1 MFANAS
7 CTSAGSNHYRLG
19 QPWRRHLTGDGGKI
33 PRDARRLHQSVGFR
47 RLGARVAFQRPR
59 PGETGFAAYDELRG
73 AGRVYL
79 TTSVLALPWMKLPPI
94 VSVPM
99 APPGVTI
106 PLTLLTDPPIVPC
119 PAKVPAEPKPIYVDW
134 DSPILVR
141 QLVRLARSGGR
152 YVDFSEM
159 LPGPDQLWFQPHGR
173 RFTSE
178 LRCVLFSGGDR

>member
-47 RLGARVAFQRPR
+47 RVGARVAFQRPR

-99 APPGVTI
+99 DPPGVTI

-119 PAKVPAEPKPIYVDW
+119 PAKVPAEPTVILPPRLAAGLLA
-134 DSPILVR
+134 SPISRMPPVIEVVPASAL
-141 QLVRLARSGGR
+141 
-152 YVDFSEM
+152 M
-159 LPGPDQLWFQPHGR
+159 
-173 RFTSE
+173 
-178 LRCVLFSGGDR
+178 